1 VGKLALTFG
10 IVNKSLLKMNIET
23 QNALENYE
31 CLKSLV
37 DRKQVLESNGDEK
50 GAESVQRMI
59 DQFEGYPCYRV
70 LIE

>member
-1 VGKLALTFG
+1 
-10 IVNKSLLKMNIET
+10 MNLET

-31 CLKSLV
+31 CLKALV

-50 GAESVQRMI
+50 ASESVQRLI